1 MIYSIKSIWLNSLTP
16 ELLNSL
22 NLRKF
27 SNFIKSDL
35 KNTKSAKR
43 NNIGMEI
50 MTTFA
55 DDKIT
60 LHTNL
65 NYET

>member
-1 MIYSIKSIWLNSLTP
+1 M
-16 ELLNSL
+16 
-22 NLRKF
+22 
-27 SNFIKSDL
+27 KSDL
-35 KNTKSAKR
+35 KNTKLAKR

-55 DDKIT
+55 DVKIT

>member
-1 MIYSIKSIWLNSLTP
+1 M
-16 ELLNSL
+16 
-22 NLRKF
+22 
-27 SNFIKSDL
+27 KSDL

-65 NYET
+65 NYQYSVNSNVIV